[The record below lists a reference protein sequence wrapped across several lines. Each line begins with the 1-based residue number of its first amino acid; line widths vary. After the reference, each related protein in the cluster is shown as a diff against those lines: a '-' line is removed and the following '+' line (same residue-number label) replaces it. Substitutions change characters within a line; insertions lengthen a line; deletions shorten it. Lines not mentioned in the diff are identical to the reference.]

1 MKMMPD
7 RGGTSLGLGS
17 LARAK
22 VSRKARSRLKPFDSR
37 FYSYEAQ
44 AQTMLDINFYRLW
57 LRPGYTI
64 TSSSSGS
71 KTVVSLHLNCRTILK
86 RVLAFQGSLVH
97 FLNLHHF
104 FAAKSFEDKKWGGG
118 LKPKS
123 CKSGFLVLGLIIS
136 PFKASTIELRNELSK
151 SFGALETDL
160 ETKPEVSF

>member
-22 VSRKARSRLKPFDSR
+22 ISRKARSRLKPFDSR
-37 FYSYEAQ
+37 FYNYEAQ
-44 AQTMLDINFYRLW
+44 AQTMLDGNFCRLW
-57 LRPGYTI
+57 LRPGSTI
-64 TSSSSGS
+64 KNSSLGSKKLSHSISTAGQSWKGFWRFKVVSSILESSSFFCS
-71 KTVVSLHLNCRTILK
+71 K
-86 RVLAFQGSLVH
+86 
-97 FLNLHHF
+97 F
-104 FAAKSFEDKKWGGG
+104 FWGKNWGGGG